1 MIVDCGYPLGKY
13 HYFFDLKSMQFILHR
28 EDGAAIEYVDGEKEY
43 YLLGVKYSPEEF
55 ERAVKLK
62 LFW

>member
-1 MIVDCGYPLGKY
+1 
-13 HYFFDLKSMQFILHR
+13 LHR

-55 ERAVKLK
+55 ERWLKLK